1 MREVHG
7 HVNLVLQ
14 QLLCLQDVLVDELR
28 VALQNI
34 QTLDQVDVL
43 LGIRLELLD
52 DGILHFLV
60 LACEALL
67 ALPLALVDLELIV
80 WHYAVAIGT
89 FESDIIEKLAE
100 ELVHCLL
107 REELVA

>member
-1 MREVHG
+1 M
-7 HVNLVLQ
+7 
-14 QLLCLQDVLVDELR
+14 DKFR

-34 QTLDQVDVL
+34 QTLDQGDVL

-60 LACEALL
+60 LTCEALL
-67 ALPLALVDLELIV
+67 ALPLALVGFEFIV

-89 FESDIIEKLAE
+89 FESDVIEELAE

>member
-1 MREVHG
+1 MREVHS

-14 QLLCLQDVLVDELR
+14 QLLCLKDVLVDELR
-28 VALQNI
+28 VTLKNI
-34 QTLDQVDVL
+34 QTLYQVDVL

-67 ALPLALVDLELIV
+67 ALSLTLVGLELIV

-89 FESDIIEKLAE
+89 FESDIIEELAE

-107 REELVA
+107 RKELVA